1 MRNRAQTTKQQ
12 QAREQ
17 AKDQPFPS
25 TKQKVSGEKIE
36 HPIRSRDFFK
46 LKY

>member
-1 MRNRAQTTKQQ
+1 MRNRAQTSKQQ

-25 TKQKVSGEKIE
+25 TKQKVPGEKMNIQSD
-36 HPIRSRDFFK
+36 PGIF
-46 LKY
+46 LN